1 MSVQDIT
8 PDAVLAAIEAGH
20 DDVDKLAQHFEV
32 LHVSHTL
39 RLTIAGLA
47 EAGRVLRFSI
57 PGSPTQRLEVVR

>member
-8 PDAVLAAIEAGH
+8 PDSVLAAIEAGH
-20 DDVDKLAQHFEV
+20 DDVDKLAQHFGV

-39 RLTIAGLA
+39 RSTIAGLA

-57 PGSPTQRLEVVR
+57 PSSPMQRFEALP

>member
-20 DDVDKLAQHFEV
+20 DDVDKLAQYFGV

-39 RLTIAGLA
+39 RSTITGLA
-47 EAGRVLRFSI
+47 EAGQVLRFSI
-57 PGSPTQRLEVVR
+57 PDSPTQRFEAVR